1 MPKPKYTTI
10 TELAAAFKSG
20 ELDSSYH
27 LVIDKGGCSLSL
39 RQDGPPMEDCEEAEE
54 AESRRYDHCQQLFKR
69 EYACP
74 LEELFELIGIRA
86 EWC

>member
-1 MPKPKYTTI
+1 MKKPKYTTI

-27 LVIDKGGCSLSL
+27 LVIDKGGCSLML
-39 RQDGPPMEDCEEAEE
+39 RQDGPVKGENE
-54 AESRRYDHCQQLFKR
+54 RYEHCQKLFKR
-69 EYACP
+69 AYEYP
-74 LEELFELIGIRA
+74 LEELFELIGIPA

>member
-20 ELDSSYH
+20 ELDSTYH

-39 RQDGPPMEDCEEAEE
+39 RQDGPEEGENERCRSPPA
-54 AESRRYDHCQQLFKR
+54 AFQTR
-69 EYACP
+69 
-74 LEELFELIGIRA
+74 IRMPP
-86 EWC
+86 

>member
-20 ELDSSYH
+20 ELDSTYH

-39 RQDGPPMEDCEEAEE
+39 RQDGPEEGENE
-54 AESRRYDHCQQLFKR
+54 RYEHCRQLFKR
-69 EYACP
+69 AYGCP
-74 LEELFELIGIRA
+74 LEELFELVGIPS
-86 EWC
+86 EYWWHGIKI